1 MRLEIK
7 PSDRLHM
14 LVWKRRGGGGWS
26 TAWARN
32 SVPIEVARIH
42 PTWGEALRFACRV
55 VGPRLQ
61 AVLDAGVLGI
71 EAS

>member
-1 MRLEIK
+1 MRLDIK
-7 PSDRLHM
+7 PGDRLHM

-32 SVPIEVARIH
+32 GLPIEFARIH

-55 VGPRLQ
+55 VGR
-61 AVLDAGVLGI
+61 
-71 EAS
+71 